1 MAGNRTNGILGISAN
16 FEPQIAGAFDARA
29 VVKTQAD
36 LFLPATWTANDGGI
50 YIYKGMTVAVVE
62 DPTAALNGIYIL
74 EDQNGFGL
82 LSNWLFLGAGGGGGG
97 NPGATGAQGAAGT
110 IGASGAQ
117 GSAGTIGA
125 SGAQGAAGGQG
136 ATGAGEIGA
145 SGAQGAAGEIGA
157 SGAQGS
163 AGTTGASG
171 AQGAAGT
178 IGASGAQGSAGTT
191 GASGAQGS
199 AGEIGASGAQG
210 AAGGQG
216 ATGAG
221 ETGASGAQGAAGEIG
236 ASGAQGSAGLIGAT
250 GSSAGGGSLIV
261 KDEGVQVGATGYTTM
276 NFVGTD
282 VLAEDSG
289 VAGQVNI
296 YIPTP
301 TFLSHFNTTD
311 GTNNASVDANLY
323 PFNDIPRIS
332 TPTTE
337 GNPFQTGSGGNTAWA
352 GSNKAAYSSPSN
364 GTINYSTVAAC
375 TGFSADAAGD
385 ATITVTVYAADG
397 VTALET
403 FTTGT
408 LYQNGTSVSSS
419 GDISVTIGSYAADL
433 PTKFSATVSIVVV
446 ANDILTTAGYTGG
459 RYHVGFVMSTDT
471 ATDGAQTFSY
481 FGPNG
486 NSSTSY
492 NGETNDVFFDT
503 DPSTPNINGTTT
515 IIESTTSASILTKHL
530 SGVEYYI
537 LNSQF
542 ELDVTDIDNF
552 NANTQ
557 GRSGDA
563 VWNFRIQGGD
573 YGLPTRQLEAW
584 SLAYGSMP
592 AWTNQFDVQN
602 VAFIYDTWAINNTNY
617 RFRNTDA
624 FVQANVYDPWD
635 TGNTVNSTG
644 ATILI
649 DTYNTTGNSNQLRER
664 FDDEQF
670 RLERTGSYTAFV
682 PAATLTGSG
691 LANQTG
697 SSSPFC
703 QACTVGSNVVR
714 PDKFF
719 KDNGDS
725 PQYASLT
732 GALTTYKPDKTG
744 SNPDYSG
751 ASYQVTSTYHRL
763 MHTTGSTTDPIAS
776 FEFTF
781 TGDPIGASFYEDLVN
796 ENIKVYIRKENQ
808 SGGGG
813 NTGYSAVPLSLHGSS
828 PFTTILDPPS
838 GVDTS
843 SAACRTTVS
852 GPNNTIAGTFGGFN
866 ATEGFYMEL
875 QIVNAA
881 VRIDQ
886 IVIKLIYANGNTV
899 QG

>member
-36 LFLPATWTANDGGI
+36 LFLSATWTANDGGI

-62 DPTAALNGIYIL
+62 DPTAALNGIYVL
-74 EDQNGFGL
+74 EDENGFGL
-82 LSNWLFLGAGGGGGG
+82 IGNWLFLGAGGGAG
-97 NPGATGAQGAAGT
+97 NPGATGAQGAAGE
-110 IGASGAQ
+110 IGAT
-117 GSAGTIGA
+117 GTGL
-125 SGAQGAAGGQG
+125 QG
-136 ATGAGEIGA
+136 ATG
-145 SGAQGAAGEIGA
+145 
-157 SGAQGS
+157 S
-163 AGTTGASG
+163 AGADGATGVGATGFTGASG
-171 AQGAAGT
+171 LGGEDGATGFTGSTGAEGAT
-178 IGASGAQGSAGTT
+178 GIGADGATGFT
-191 GASGAQGS
+191 GASGF
-199 AGEIGASGAQG
+199 
-210 AAGGQG
+210 
-216 ATGAG
+216 
-221 ETGASGAQGAAGEIG
+221 
-236 ASGAQGSAGLIGAT
+236 IGAT

-261 KDEGVQVGATGYTTM
+261 KDEGVQVGSTGYTTM

-289 VAGQVNI
+289 TPGQVNV

-311 GTNNASVDANLY
+311 GTNNASMDANLY

-332 TPTTE
+332 SPTTE
-337 GNPFQTGSGGNTAWA
+337 GNPFETGSGGNTAWA
-352 GSNKAAYSSPSN
+352 GSNKAAYDTPVTTGRITYTTLN
-364 GTINYSTVAAC
+364 PC
-375 TGFSADAAGD
+375 TGFSGSVAGD
-385 ATITVTVYAADG
+385 AKIVVRVYKADG
-397 VTALET
+397 INILTGGTLDT
-403 FTTGT
+403 STTNA
-408 LYQNGTSVSSS
+408 LYQNQSFTNGTGITLTVSNY
-419 GDISVTIGSYAADL
+419 GADL
-433 PTKFSATVSIVVV
+433 PTKFKASVQVIIDAGTILA
-446 ANDILTTAGYTGG
+446 ANGFDGG
-459 RYHVGFVMSTDT
+459 RYHVAIQMTTDT
-471 ATDGAQTFSY
+471 ASDGAGVYSY

-515 IIESTTSASILTKHL
+515 IIESTTPASILTKHL
-530 SGVEYYI
+530 SGVEYYT

-584 SLAYGSMP
+584 NLSVGSMP

-617 RFRNTDA
+617 RFRNTDG
-624 FVQANVYDPWD
+624 FVQANVYDPWNA
-635 TGNTVNSTG
+635 GNTVNSTG
-644 ATILI
+644 ASLLI
-649 DTYNTTGNSNQLRER
+649 DTYGTTGNSNTLRER

-763 MHTTGSTTDPIAS
+763 MHTTGSLTDPIAS
-776 FEFTF
+776 FEFEF
-781 TGDPIGASFYEDLVN
+781 SGDPIGASFYEDLVN
-796 ENIKVYIRKENQ
+796 ENIKIYIRKENQ

-838 GVDTS
+838 GVDTA

-875 QIVNAA
+875 QIVNSA

-886 IVIKLIYANGNTV
+886 IVIKLIYANGTTV